1 MIVYLFQKNLER
13 WNRGSQ
19 MYKIIKVGNFKLK
32 PKKVKAILIPDYWEY
47 RHNEKK
53 CESFKKEIEKFVGKE
68 RTARFSMLSTSH
80 GPETLLEIL
89 LDCCR
94 SLYVR
99 PGQILVKNDKGDIYT
114 CSAEYFLDNY
124 DKE

>member
-1 MIVYLFQKNLER
+1 
-13 WNRGSQ
+13 
-19 MYKIIKVGNFKLK
+19 MYKTIKVNNFTLK
-32 PKKVKAILIPDYWEY
+32 PRKVKAVFIPNYLEY
-47 RHNEKK
+47 RDDEKK

-68 RTARFSMLSTSH
+68 RTARFTILSTSH

-89 LDCCR
+89 SNCTQ

-99 PGQILVKNDKGDIYT
+99 PGQILIKNDKGDIST
-114 CSAEYFLDNY
+114 CSVDYFLDNY